1 MNYSVKKTLS
11 SCKGKIANHP
21 SSDTFFNYQFLSNL
35 QKSGCVGKDTGWDP
49 KYFVHQNDS
58 VIPFY
63 EKHNSQGE
71 FVFDYSWA
79 NAYFRYGMRYYPKIV
94 LSVPFTPV
102 VGNRIFCDDNGSG
115 SVALAEFKKF
125 IDKEDFSSIH
135 ALYVSNDQREIFKEN
150 GFIERFD
157 CNFKW
162 KNDQY
167 DTFDDYLGK
176 LKSRYRK
183 NIQKERGSIVS
194 EGITF
199 NLIEKPSQEIW
210 EEFYLFYALTYVRR
224 GQQPYLN
231 LNFFKQIKES
241 GTSILFAELG
251 GEKIAAALFFLS
263 EDTLYG
269 RYWGAKVDIDFL
281 HFETCYYQGIDLAIQ
296 KKAKFF
302 DPGIQGQHKLKRG
315 FEPVLNRSFHW
326 IKNEEFKKAI
336 TNFCVEEAQ
345 HINKY
350 YLGAKK
356 SLPFKNE

>member
-241 GTSILFAELG
+241 GTSILFAESG

-281 HFETCYYQGIDLAIQ
+281 HLLYL
-296 KKAKFF
+296 
-302 DPGIQGQHKLKRG
+302 
-315 FEPVLNRSFHW
+315 
-326 IKNEEFKKAI
+326 
-336 TNFCVEEAQ
+336 FCM
-345 HINKY
+345 H
-350 YLGAKK
+350 YL
-356 SLPFKNE
+356 